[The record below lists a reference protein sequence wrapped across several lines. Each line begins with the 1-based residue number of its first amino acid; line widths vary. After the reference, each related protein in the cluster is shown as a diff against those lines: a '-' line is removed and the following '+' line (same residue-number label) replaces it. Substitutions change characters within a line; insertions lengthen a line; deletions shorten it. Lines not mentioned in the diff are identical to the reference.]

1 MLTLKTSIL
10 AAALA
15 AGLAVSFVPQ
25 PGFAQTR
32 PGWVDPDS
40 PTGQFLDDVDK
51 TNKALDDLDKKFHPK
66 PKKAVLPQPAP
77 APPPAP
83 APAPK
88 SFWDQVYD
96 FFFGSAATPKDKLVV
111 AALKTVDLKNVARK
125 SEAVDMLTSRPAAK
139 LVLTTDAP
147 KPAEIN
153 LNTVENI
160 KARINEP
167 LDAPAAIK
175 PAAKLVLPATD
186 APKQAEL
193 NLNTVENIKP
203 KRDEPVETLMPK
215 STTKTA
221 PTTDAPKQAELNLN
235 TVEKIKAKSNEL
247 VVPTTPKPTAKIV
260 STETPRAGTSTV
272 LRPTV
277 TTTVSRIE
285 VSRPMVNVHPTIN
298 IPRPTINIPVVVRR

>member
-1 MLTLKTSIL
+1 MLTLKTSIF
-10 AAALA
+10 AVALA
-15 AGLAVSFVPQ
+15 AGLALSFVPQ
-25 PGFAQTR
+25 PSFAQTR

-40 PTGQFLDDVDK
+40 PAGQILDDVDK
-51 TNKALDDLDKKFHPK
+51 TNKALDDLDKSFHPK

-77 APPPAP
+77 PPAP
-83 APAPK
+83 PPK
-88 SFWDQVYD
+88 SFWDKVYD
-96 FFFGSAATPKDKLVV
+96 FFFGSAATPKDKLEA

-139 LVLTTDAP
+139 LVPTTDAP

-167 LDAPAAIK
+167 LDIPMAIK
-175 PAAKLVLPATD
+175 PTAKLAPTD

-203 KRDEPVETLMPK
+203 KRDEPVETLTPK

-221 PTTDAPKQAELNLN
+221 PATDAPKQAELNLN
-235 TVEKIKAKSNEL
+235 TVEKIKARSNEL
-247 VVPTTPKPTAKIV
+247 VVPTTPKPT
-260 STETPRAGTSTV
+260 EQRARYSW
-272 LRPTV
+272 P
-277 TTTVSRIE
+277 
-285 VSRPMVNVHPTIN
+285 
-298 IPRPTINIPVVVRR
+298 